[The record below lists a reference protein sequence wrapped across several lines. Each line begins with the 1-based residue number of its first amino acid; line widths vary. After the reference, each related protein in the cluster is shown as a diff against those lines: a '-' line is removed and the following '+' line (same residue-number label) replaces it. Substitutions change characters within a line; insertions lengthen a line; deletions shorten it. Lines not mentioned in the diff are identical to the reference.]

1 MNSVIYNPLEEYETK
16 LKVLHNENA
25 NKFFENLV
33 KQSGVDIEKNRKT
46 VALYNQFKENLSAL
60 KKKLNWRRSI

>member
-1 MNSVIYNPLEEYETK
+1 MNSVIYNPLEEYESK

-33 KQSGVDIEKNRKT
+33 KQSGVDIEKT
-46 VALYNQFKENLSAL
+46 VKLLLYITSSKADV
-60 KKKLNWRRSI
+60 